1 MLDVIVV
8 GAGMMG
14 SAAARHL
21 ALMGAKTA
29 LIGPEEP
36 ADKHRH
42 TGVFASHYDAARI
55 TRKIDS
61 RPNWSRFSQA
71 AIARYSQIEAA
82 GGVPFFHPVGAII
95 AGPETGAGSAF
106 VQNALANAQ
115 ADGFHFEALRGAALA
130 ERFPEFAFPD
140 GVLALH
146 EPDAAGWIDP
156 RAHVACEIA
165 AAQSAGVALYRTE
178 VTQLVES
185 AGGVTARCQDGTEI
199 TARKAIVACGP
210 FSKAEGL
217 LPDPLPMTVYA
228 RTIAFF
234 ELGEAEVLRLRRM
247 PSVIYVPPGGKTDPY
262 ILPPVRYPDGKTYI
276 KIGGDPADRVLTSVA
291 EMKDWFRTDGDPQ
304 AGAVM
309 AETLLGLMPDLA
321 YEGITFGSCATS
333 FSPHG
338 NPFAYHQSD
347 AIMALT
353 AGNGAAAKCA
363 DEIGRIGALVA
374 MGEAIPAEYEGAF
387 DATPAPVG
395 KERRGG

>member
-1 MLDVIVV
+1 
-8 GAGMMG
+8 MMG

-21 ALMGAKTA
+21 ALMGAKVA
-29 LIGPEEP
+29 LIGPAEP
-36 ADKHRH
+36 QDKHQH
-42 TGVFASHYDAARI
+42 QGVFASHYDAARI

-71 AIARYSQIEAA
+71 AIARYAELETA

-95 AGPETGAGSAF
+95 AGPEAGAGSAF
-106 VQNALANAQ
+106 VLNAKANAD
-115 ADGFHFEALRGAALA
+115 ADGVPYVALRGAALA
-130 ERFPEFAFPD
+130 ERFPEFSFPD
-140 GVLALH
+140 GILALH

-156 RAHVACEIA
+156 RAHVAAEVA
-165 AAQSAGVALYRTE
+165 AGQTAGVVVHRTE
-178 VTQLVES
+178 VARLVEVS
-185 AGGVTARCQDGTEI
+185 GSVTAHCANGTTI
-199 TARKAIVACGP
+199 QGKKAIVACGP

-217 LPDPLPMTVYA
+217 LPEPLPMKVYA

-234 ELGEAEVLRLRRM
+234 ELAAAEAARLARM
-247 PSVIYVPPGGKTDPY
+247 PSVIYVPPGGQTDPY

-276 KIGGDPADRVLTSVA
+276 KIGGDPADSVLTSVS

-374 MGEAIPAEYEGAF
+374 MGEAIPGEYEGAF